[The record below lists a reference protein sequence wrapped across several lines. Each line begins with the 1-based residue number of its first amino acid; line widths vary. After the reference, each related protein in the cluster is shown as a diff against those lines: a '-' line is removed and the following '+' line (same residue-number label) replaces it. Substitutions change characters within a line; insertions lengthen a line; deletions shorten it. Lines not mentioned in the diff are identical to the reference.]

1 MILKELANG
10 LNFFKT
16 YKTPNQKVNKNFKI
30 GCYFFTILNLLISV
44 ISSSIRILLPNE

>member
-16 YKTPNQKVNKNFKI
+16 HKTPNQKVIKTSRLGVIF
-30 GCYFFTILNLLISV
+30 YALISLNKRYF
-44 ISSSIRILLPNE
+44 IKH